1 MNPIRTMEFLDED
14 LERYIEQHT
23 SDENDLL
30 KRINRETHVEV
41 LKPRMLSGH
50 VQGRLLSMI
59 SKMVRPQNILE
70 IGTYTGYSAICLAE
84 GIREGGKLITIDVN
98 EELED
103 RVLGYVEEAGFSDVI
118 EMRIG
123 QAESLVPELQETF
136 DLIFIDAN
144 KAAYWDYLEMVY
156 DKLSVGGLVIADNV
170 LWSGKVLEKFREKL
184 DVDTEALIEFNKKVQ
199 EDERF
204 ENVLLGIRD
213 GLMVIRKK

>member
-144 KAAYWDYLEMVY
+144 KAVYWDYLEMVY
-156 DKLSVGGLVIADNV
+156 DKLSIGGLVIADNV